1 MHDRV
6 ERVDKSARL
15 MTHAIRMLGTGNA
28 FLPHQRHHSFLIFDG
43 KHIIDAPPTALL
55 SLRRAGISPAEIETI
70 FITHLHGDHVFGLPF
85 LLLEKKYISDREG
98 NAHLTIVGS
107 SGVKARLK
115 TLCNLAFPG
124 SLDDALDTVTFIET
138 DTGTIDGWSWERFHV
153 HHDDAVDPFGYR
165 FEHDDGCSFVHSGD
179 SGPCENL
186 EHAIERSQ
194 LAVVEMGFPQWVPSD
209 HHHKPD
215 DIQSLAE
222 RQSHV
227 KLLITHT
234 FVDTPQ
240 SGFEPIL
247 TDELPD
253 HPENVHHLEDGD
265 VWNFQNSEWV
275 PIKN

>member
-1 MHDRV
+1 
-6 ERVDKSARL
+6 

-55 SLRRAGISPAEIETI
+55 SLRRAGISPADIETI

-85 LLLEKKYISDREG
+85 LLLEKKYISDRNGESQ
-98 NAHLTIVGS
+98 LTIVGS
-107 SGVKARLK
+107 SGVKDRLK

-124 SLDDALDTVTFIET
+124 SLDDALDNVTFVET
-138 DTGTIDGWSWERFHV
+138 DSGEIDGWNWERFRV

-165 FEHDDGCSFVHSGD
+165 FEHLDGRSFVHSGD

-186 EHAIERSQ
+186 ERAIERSQ

-215 DIQSLAE
+215 DIQALSE

-234 FVDTPQ
+234 FIDSPKSEFQ
-240 SGFEPIL
+240 PIL
-247 TDELPD
+247 TDAIPN

-265 VWNFQNSEWV
+265 VWNFQNSEWIH
-275 PIKN
+275 IKN

>member
-1 MHDRV
+1 
-6 ERVDKSARL
+6 

-55 SLRRAGISPAEIETI
+55 SLRRAGISPADIETI

-85 LLLEKKYISDREG
+85 LLLEKKYISDRDGESQ
-98 NAHLTIVGS
+98 LTIVGS
-107 SGVKARLK
+107 SGVKDRLR

-124 SLDDALDTVTFIET
+124 SLDDALDNVIFVET
-138 DTGTIDGWSWERFHV
+138 DSGEIDGWNWERFRV

-165 FEHDDGCSFVHSGD
+165 FEHTDGCSFVHSGD

-186 EHAIERSQ
+186 ERAIERSQ

-215 DIQSLAE
+215 DIQALSE
-222 RQSHV
+222 RQSHA

-234 FVDTPQ
+234 FIDSPKSEFQ
-240 SGFEPIL
+240 PIL
-247 TDELPD
+247 TDAIPN

-265 VWNFQNSEWV
+265 VWNFQNSEWIH
-275 PIKN
+275 IKN

>member
-1 MHDRV
+1 
-6 ERVDKSARL
+6 

-138 DTGTIDGWSWERFHV
+138 DTGRIDGWS
-153 HHDDAVDPFGYR
+153 
-165 FEHDDGCSFVHSGD
+165 
-179 SGPCENL
+179 L
-186 EHAIERSQ
+186 
-194 LAVVEMGFPQWVPSD
+194 
-209 HHHKPD
+209 
-215 DIQSLAE
+215 SLI
-222 RQSHV
+222 H
-227 KLLITHT
+227 I
-234 FVDTPQ
+234 
-240 SGFEPIL
+240 
-247 TDELPD
+247 
-253 HPENVHHLEDGD
+253 
-265 VWNFQNSEWV
+265 
-275 PIKN
+275 

>member
-1 MHDRV
+1 
-6 ERVDKSARL
+6 

-55 SLRRAGISPAEIETI
+55 SLRRAGISPADIETI

-85 LLLEKKYISDREG
+85 LLLEKKYISDRSGESQ
-98 NAHLTIVGS
+98 LTIVGS
-107 SGVKARLK
+107 SGVKDRLR
-115 TLCNLAFPG
+115 TLCSLAFPG
-124 SLDDALDTVTFIET
+124 SLDDALDNVIFIET
-138 DTGTIDGWSWERFHV
+138 DSGAIDGWNWERFRV

-165 FEHDDGCSFVHSGD
+165 FEHTDGCSFVHSGD

-186 EHAIERSQ
+186 ERAIERSQ

-215 DIQSLAE
+215 DIQALSE

-234 FVDTPQ
+234 FIDSPK
-240 SGFEPIL
+240 SEFEPIL
-247 TDELPD
+247 TDVIPN

-265 VWNFQNSEWV
+265 VWNFQNSEW
-275 PIKN
+275 IHIEN